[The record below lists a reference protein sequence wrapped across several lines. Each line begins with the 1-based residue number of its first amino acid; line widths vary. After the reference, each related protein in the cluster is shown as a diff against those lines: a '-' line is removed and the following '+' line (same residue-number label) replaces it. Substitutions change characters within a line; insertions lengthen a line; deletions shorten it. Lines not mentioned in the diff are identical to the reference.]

1 MMKCTEVAASL
12 ASYVDRE
19 TDWFHAHVLRHHIR
33 RCPRC
38 AAEHD
43 ALVALR
49 ARIRAEVPRFTAPPE
64 LRARVRATLEAA
76 HSGTPARARSSPG
89 RWSWFTGG
97 ALAGCAAT
105 ALAWLVG
112 TAVLDWRAN
121 QDVAMEA
128 VSAHVR
134 ATLGN
139 HQIQVASSDQHTVKP
154 WLSARLDYS
163 PPAPDMAE
171 KGFPLLGGRIDYVER
186 RPVATLVYRYRNHTI
201 DVYVRPEASRAAPP
215 ALRNV
220 RGFNVAHATGN
231 GMDWLAVSD
240 ASADVLNAFVAELAA
255 ASGAHD

>member
-1 MMKCTEVAASL
+1 MKCTEVAASL
-12 ASYVDRE
+12 GSYVDRE
-19 TDWFHAHVLRHHIR
+19 IDWLDAQLLRHHLR

-49 ARIRAEVPRFTAPPE
+49 TRIQAEVPRFTAPPE
-64 LRARVRATLEAA
+64 LRARVQATLEAA
-76 HSGTPARARSSPG
+76 QPPAPARARGSPG
-89 RWSWFTGG
+89 RWNWFTSG
-97 ALAGCAAT
+97 ALAGCVAT
-105 ALAWLVG
+105 ALGWFVG

-121 QDVAMEA
+121 QDIAVEA

-134 ATLGN
+134 ATLGS

-163 PPAPDMAE
+163 PPVPDLAE

-220 RGFNVAHATGN
+220 RGFNVAHAMGG

-240 ASADVLNAFVAELAA
+240 ASADVLNAFVAQLAA
-255 ASGAHD
+255 APGTRD